1 MPEWSNGPHSKCGIR
16 VTVSRVRI
24 PVSPQNPPTDRQP
37 AHYQQAVLVIIQVCY
52 WMLSGLSRKFRLSRI
67 GVHQKYGVA
76 HNNIL
81 FVKYIINEVG
91 ETVYHRI

>member
-1 MPEWSNGPHSKCGIR
+1 MVEWTALEMRHTGDCIQGSNPCLSAKSSYRQTACSLSAGC
-16 VTVSRVRI
+16 SRYY
-24 PVSPQNPPTDRQP
+24 TG
-37 AHYQQAVLVIIQVCY
+37 
-52 WMLSGLSRKFRLSRI
+52 MLLDVI

-91 ETVYHRI
+91 ETVCHRI

>member
-52 WMLSGLSRKFRLSRI
+52 WMLSGSVGNFGSAELS
-67 GVHQKYGVA
+67 VHQKYGVA

-91 ETVYHRI
+91 ETVCHRI

>member
-24 PVSPQNPPTDRQP
+24 PVSPQNLPTDRQP

-52 WMLSGLSRKFRLSRI
+52 WMLS

-91 ETVYHRI
+91 ETVCHRI